1 MNPIAQAAV
10 KAITKLRPNI
20 QDGYLRQRAA
30 EDASARLTIASPRC
44 RIDDKVAVTSEGAEI
59 PIRVFTPLDIDF
71 SLRNGLH
78 VNEDFEGTILFFH
91 GGGFANG
98 DVDLYLSSPEDFFN
112 PYFAPL
118 LEEDLSHQPRTLVV
132 TAEYCPLRDE
142 GETYAA
148 RLELEGN
155 KVECVRMLNAIHGY
169 FLYPSVFGFVHDTYK
184 IIESFL
190 DHQPLPQED
199 DATWLALLGTD

>member
-30 EDASARLTIASPRC
+30 EDASARLTIASPRF
-44 RIDDKVAVTSEGAEI
+44 

-98 DVDLYLSSPEDFFN
+98 DIDFYTDTCMKMALKLNRRVVSVDYRRSPEYKF
-112 PYFAPL
+112 PAA
-118 LEEDLSHQPRTLVV
+118 LVD
-132 TAEYCPLRDE
+132 C
-142 GETYAA
+142 
-148 RLELEGN
+148 
-155 KVECVRMLNAIHGY
+155 HGWRHSC
-169 FLYPSVFGFVHDTYK
+169 L
-184 IIESFL
+184 
-190 DHQPLPQED
+190 
-199 DATWLALLGTD
+199 

>member
-1 MNPIAQAAV
+1 MVDSVRENGEDYILTRED
-10 KAITKLRPNI
+10 IN
-20 QDGYLRQRAA
+20 GY
-30 EDASARLTIASPRC
+30 
-44 RIDDKVAVTSEGAEI
+44 
-59 PIRVFTPLDIDF
+59 
-71 SLRNGLH
+71 
-78 VNEDFEGTILFFH
+78 
-91 GGGFANG
+91 
-98 DVDLYLSSPEDFFN
+98 VDLYLSSPEDFFN

-118 LEEDLSHQPRTLVV
+118 LEEDLSHQPRTLVI

-155 KVECVRMLNAIHGY
+155 EVECVRVLNAIHGY
-169 FLYPSVFGFVHDTYK
+169 FLYPSVFGFVRDTYK